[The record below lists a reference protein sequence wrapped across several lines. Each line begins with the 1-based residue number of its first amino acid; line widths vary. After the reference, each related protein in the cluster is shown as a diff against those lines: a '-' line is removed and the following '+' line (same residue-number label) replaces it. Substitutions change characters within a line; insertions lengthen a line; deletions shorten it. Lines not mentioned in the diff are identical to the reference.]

1 MVADFGGYVTKAG
14 LKCSDGRTITPEAF
28 KHMDGVTVPLVY
40 QHGHKSVDNV
50 LGHMTLEARPDG
62 VYGYGFFNDTAS
74 GKKARELV
82 FHKDITRLSIYANEL
97 VEKAIGRGRAVLH
110 GMIREVSL
118 VLAGANPGAIID
130 WVQVVHGEGD
140 VEVLTDEAV
149 IHTGLDIE
157 VLEHDDSVDTD
168 GDGDGDEDEL
178 EHATVKE
185 VYESMTDEQKNVLH
199 YMISA
204 ALEDSGDSVEQSDIK
219 PEGEEGDS
227 TVENDLTHQEGKT
240 TVTKNVFE
248 QNGDKSGGAP
258 VIAHSDLKAIAKAVF
273 TGKATLKE
281 AILAHIESNA
291 ELKHGIENIS
301 VLFPDARELNAR
313 PEFNMRR
320 MEWVNG
326 VLNSTSKTPFAKVR
340 TTTADITQPEARAK
354 GYIKGE
360 YKKEEWF
367 AVTKRTTGPATIYKK
382 QKLDR
387 DDIIDVTDFDI
398 VAWMWGEI
406 EMMLKEELA
415 RAILIG
421 DGREVDDED
430 KIKDPAAATDGDGI
444 RSIINE
450 HELFAT
456 TVYVNIGDAS
466 SSYMEVIDAVLRA
479 RRFYKGSGTPTFYT
493 TELHLSEMLL
503 LRDEANSNRR
513 LYNSEAE
520 LATALRVREI
530 VTVEP
535 MEDTEYADY
544 IGIIV
549 NLADYNIG
557 TNRGGELTRFDDFDI
572 DYNQYKYLLE
582 TRLSGALTKIKSA
595 LIIKKTASANV
606 LAAPTKP
613 AFDAETG
620 VVTIPTVTGVDYYN
634 DDTDVLLVA
643 GAQSAL
649 AAGATLRVRAEP
661 ESGYYFATNAEDQW
675 PFKRPAV

>member
-1 MVADFGGYVTKAG
+1 MVADFSGYVTKAG

-28 KHMDGVTVPLVY
+28 KHMNGVTVPLVY
-40 QHGHKSVDNV
+40 QHGHNSVDNV
-50 LGHMTLEARPDG
+50 LGHMVLEARPDG
-62 VYGYGFFNDTAS
+62 VYGYGYFNDTAS
-74 GKKARELV
+74 GKKAKQLV
-82 FHKDITRLSIYANEL
+82 IHKDITRMSIYANEL
-97 VEKAIGRGRAVLH
+97 VEKVIGRGKAVLH

-118 VLAGANPGAIID
+118 VLSGANPGALID
-130 WVQVVHGEGD
+130 WVQIAHGDGEF
-140 VEVLTDEAV
+140 ETLTDEAV

-157 VLEHDDSVDTD
+157 VLAHAEDDDD
-168 GDGDGDEDEL
+168 NNDDDPEL

-185 VYESMTDEQKNVLH
+185 VYDSMTEEQQGVVNYL
-199 YMISA
+199 ISV
-204 ALEDSGDSVEQSDIK
+204 ALEDAGNSVSQSAVK
-219 PEGEEGDS
+219 PEGDNEGDPDDN
-227 TVENDLTHQEGKT
+227 EGDLTHQEGKT

-248 QNGDKSGGAP
+248 QNGDRPNNLP

-281 AILAHIESNA
+281 AILAHINEHD

-301 VLFPDARELNAR
+301 VLFPDARELNNR
-313 PEFNMRR
+313 PEFNQRR

-326 VLNSTSKTPFAKVR
+326 VLNATGKTPFAKVK

-367 AVTKRTTGPATIYKK
+367 SVTKRTTGPTTVYKK

-387 DDIIDVTDFDI
+387 DDIIDITDFDV

-444 RSIINE
+444 RSILNE

-456 TVYVNIGDAS
+456 TVNVNIGDAN
-466 SSYMEVIDAVLRA
+466 SSYLEVVDAVLRA
-479 RRFYKGSGTPTFYT
+479 RRFYKGSGLPTFYT
-493 TELHLSEMLL
+493 TELHLSELL
-503 LRDEANSNRR
+503 LIRDEANSNRR
-513 LYNSEAE
+513 LFNSVAE

-535 MEDTEYADY
+535 MEDAEYADL

-595 LIIKKTASANV
+595 LILKKTAATNV
-606 LAAPTKP
+606 LVAPAKP

-620 VVTIPTVTGVDYYN
+620 ALTITDQTGVVYKH
-634 DDTDVLLVA
+634 
-643 GAQSAL
+643 GATTL
-649 AAGATLRVRAEP
+649 NAAGSPYTVPAGTTWTVDATPAA
-661 ESGYYFATNAEDQW
+661 GYYFATNAEDSW
-675 PFKRPAV
+675 NFKADAV

>member
-168 GDGDGDEDEL
+168 GAGDEDEL

-185 VYESMTDEQKNVLH
+185 VYDSMTDEQKNVLH

-204 ALEDSGDSVEQSDIK
+204 ALEDSGDSVEQSGIK

-281 AILAHIESNA
+281 AILAHIEQND

-301 VLFPDARELNAR
+301 VLFPDARELNSR

-367 AVTKRTTGPATIYKK
+367 SVTRRTTGPATIYKK

-613 AFDAETG
+613 TFDAETG

-643 GAQSAL
+643 GAQAAL
-649 AAGATLRVRAEP
+649 AAGATLKVRAEP
-661 ESGYYFATNAEDQW
+661 EAGFYFATNAEDQW
-675 PFKRPAV
+675 SFKRPAA

>member
-50 LGHMTLEARPDG
+50 LGHMVLEARPDG
-62 VYGYGFFNDTAS
+62 VYGHGFFNDTAS
-74 GKKARELV
+74 GKKAKELV
-82 FHKDITRLSIYANEL
+82 FHKDITRLSIYANQL
-97 VEKAIGRGRAVLH
+97 VEKLIGTGKAVLH

-130 WVQVVHGEGD
+130 WVQVSHGDGEF
-140 VEVLTDEAV
+140 EVLTDEAV

-157 VLEHDDSVDTD
+157 VLEHDLNS
-168 GDGDGDEDEL
+168 DEDVL

-185 VYESMTDEQKNVLH
+185 VYDSMTVEQQNVLH

-219 PEGEEGDS
+219 PEGDEDDS
-227 TVENDLTHQEGKT
+227 KVEDDLTHQEGKT

-258 VIAHSDLKAIAKAVF
+258 TIKHSDLKAIAKAVF

-281 AILAHIESNA
+281 AILAHIDAND
-291 ELKHGIENIS
+291 ELKHGIENIE

-367 AVTKRTTGPATIYKK
+367 SVTRRTTGPATIYKK

-430 KIKDPAAATDGDGI
+430 KIKDPSAATDGDGI

-613 AFDAETG
+613 TFDAETG

-643 GAQSAL
+643 GAQAAL
-649 AAGATLRVRAEP
+649 AAGATLKVRAEP
-661 ESGYYFATNAEDQW
+661 EAGFYFATNAEDQW
-675 PFKRPAV
+675 SFKRPAA